1 MFIVKDKQAK
11 LGPYCT
17 RKFLMD
23 GYHSLRFTF
32 LLPVAL
38 FSMLLISGCGK
49 KGPLYLPQ
57 KGGQEQAVPK
67 PSPDY
72 QP

>member
-11 LGPYCT
+11 LSPYCT
-17 RKFLMD
+17 GKFLMN
-23 GYHSLRFTF
+23 GYRSLRFTF

-38 FSMLLISGCGK
+38 LSMLLISGCGK

-57 KGGQEQAVPK
+57 KDGQERAVPK

>member
-1 MFIVKDKQAK
+1 MN
-11 LGPYCT
+11 
-17 RKFLMD
+17 
-23 GYHSLRFTF
+23 GYRSLRFTF

-38 FSMLLISGCGK
+38 LSMLLISGCGK

-57 KGGQEQAVPK
+57 KDGQERAVPK

>member
-1 MFIVKDKQAK
+1 MN
-11 LGPYCT
+11 
-17 RKFLMD
+17 

-32 LLPVAL
+32 LLPVVL
-38 FSMLLISGCGK
+38 LGMLLISGCGK

-57 KGGQEQAVPK
+57 KDGQERVVP
-67 PSPDY
+67 PSAPGY